1 MRSHRSTAPQRNRAA
16 LSLLAAAAAMI
27 AACGEPPKA
36 VAPLRYTSAE
46 QVERTFRA
54 KPFVL
59 GEDTSVALVR
69 APDWS
74 KDRNLRLPFWLGMN
88 VLVPGVLQ
96 PQEGDYY
103 VISEAVLQKQLDAPG
118 EWLIEAGSK
127 LVKQQAIYVTTK
139 ARYVGTGKILPTIVQ
154 FIGKRALES
163 PDGRKVELPVLRE
176 VSLPMKW
183 TLKGGV
189 PKSYARYQI
198 R

>member
-1 MRSHRSTAPQRNRAA
+1 M
-16 LSLLAAAAAMI
+16 AAAAAVMI
-27 AACGEPPKA
+27 AACAHPPKST
-36 VAPLRYTSAE
+36 APPRYTNAE
-46 QVERTFRA
+46 QVEITFRA

-69 APDWS
+69 PPDWS
-74 KDRNLRLPFWLGMN
+74 KERNLRLPYWLGMN
-88 VLVPGVLQ
+88 VLVPGVLL
-96 PQEGDYY
+96 PKEGDYY

-139 ARYVGTGKILPTIVQ
+139 TRYVGTGKILPTIVQ
-154 FIGKRALES
+154 FIGKRPLDL
-163 PDGRKVELPVLRE
+163 PDRRKVELPVLRE

-189 PKSYARYQI
+189 PKSYARYQL